1 MTTVPEESRASPD
14 QPWRRLAGVDM
25 TASQVP
31 VRAKL
36 DGETILIFRTPSGFR
51 GVERAC
57 PHLQATLVDALLVG
71 NGTMLRCAQHN
82 FTFRLAD
89 GKGVNCPGHRLKVFE
104 MKVEEGAVFARRV
117 AP

>member
-1 MTTVPEESRASPD
+1 MAASPF
-14 QPWRRLAGVDM
+14 
-25 TASQVP
+25 P

-82 FTFRLAD
+82 FTFRLVD

-104 MKVEEGAVFARRV
+104 VKVEAGTTFARPV
-117 AP
+117 SP